1 MALKD
6 GTLQPTKKRNGIRK
20 SSKIQKIEEEVHMRT
35 PMPKKVKPG
44 YKKKRLEKIN
54 KKLHKMKHQKIDEM
68 YFKNIHRQIAKEKER
83 LNGGNNDD

>member
-6 GTLQPTKKRNGIRK
+6 GALVPTKKRNAVRK
-20 SSKIQKIEEEVHMRT
+20 SSKIKKIEEEVHMRT

-68 YFKNIHRQIAKEKER
+68 YFKNIHRQKAREKG
-83 LNGGNNDD
+83 NGE